1 MPAYNLI
8 IDGKKVATAETF
20 AVLNPAT
27 EQVVAQAPKATAEH
41 LNQAVAAARRAFP
54 GWSATPD
61 AERSR
66 LVHAIADALG
76 AHSEELTRLLTL
88 EQGKP
93 GVGFAGMGGAF
104 EIGGT
109 LMWAHATADLEL
121 PVEVIQDNDQARI
134 EVHRKPLGV
143 IGSITP
149 WNFPLMIA
157 IWHVMPALRS
167 GNTVVIKP
175 SEFTPLTTLRAVE
188 IMNEILPPGV
198 INIVTGDGSL
208 GAAMS
213 SHPDINK
220 IVFTGSTATGKKIMQ
235 SAAGNLK
242 RITLE
247 LGGND
252 AAIVLPDTDVAAA
265 APKIFATALFNNGQ
279 TCAALKRLYVHE
291 DIYDEMCD
299 ALAAIARSVKTGDG
313 SIEGMDFGPIQNKTQ
328 FDKVCAIAS
337 QAKASGARFLTGG
350 EPVQGPGYFFPVTI
364 VADIA
369 DDTRL
374 VAEEPFGPI
383 LPVLKF
389 SDVEDAL
396 RRANDSNNGLGGS
409 VWSGDVARATAL
421 ASRLECGT
429 AWVNGHAM
437 IQPNM
442 PFGGV
447 KESGVGVEFGRYGL
461 EEYTTIQS
469 LYIAR
474 G

>member
-1 MPAYNLI
+1 MPDYNLI
-8 IDGKKVATAETF
+8 IDGKKVATDETF
-20 AVLNPAT
+20 PVINPAT
-27 EQVVAQAPKATAEH
+27 EEVVAQCPKATVEH
-41 LNQAVAAARRAFP
+41 VNQAVAAARRAFP
-54 GWSATPD
+54 AWSATPD

-66 LVHAIADALG
+66 MLHAIADALE
-76 AHSEELTRLLTL
+76 AHSEELTTLLTL

-93 GVGFAGMGGAF
+93 GVGFAGMGGGF

-109 LMWAHATADLEL
+109 LAWAHATADLEL
-121 PVEVIQDNDQARI
+121 PVEVIQDNDEARI

-157 IWHVMPALRS
+157 IWHTMPALRS

-175 SEFTPLTTLRAVE
+175 SEFTPLTTLRAAE
-188 IMNEILPPGV
+188 IINEIVPPGV
-198 INIVTGDGSL
+198 FNIVTGDGSL
-208 GAAMS
+208 GAAIS
-213 SHPDINK
+213 NHPDINK
-220 IVFTGSTATGKKIMQ
+220 IVFTGSTPTGKKIME
-235 SAAGNLK
+235 SAAGSLK

-291 DIYDEMCD
+291 DIYEEMCE
-299 ALAAIARSVKTGDG
+299 ALAAIAAGVTTGDG
-313 SIEGMDFGPIQNKTQ
+313 SGDVDFGPIQNKTQ
-328 FDKVCAIAS
+328 YEKVCTIARE
-337 QAKASGARFLTGG
+337 AKDSGARFLTGG
-350 EPVQGPGYFFPVTI
+350 EPTGGAGYFFPVTI

-383 LPVLKF
+383 LPILKF

-409 VWSGDVARATAL
+409 VWSSDVAAASAL

-429 AWVNGHAM
+429 AWVNSHAA

-447 KESGVGVEFGRYGL
+447 KESGLGVEFGRYGL
-461 EEYTTIQS
+461 EEYTNIQS
-469 LYIAR
+469 LYIAKN
-474 G
+474 

>member
-1 MPAYNLI
+1 MTDYKLI

-20 AVLNPAT
+20 PVLNPAT
-27 EQVVAQAPKATAEH
+27 EEVIAQCPKATPEH
-41 LNQAVAAARRAFP
+41 VDQAVAAARRAFP
-54 GWSATPD
+54 SWSATPD

-66 LVHAIADALG
+66 IVHAIADALE
-76 AHSEELTRLLTL
+76 AHSEELSKLLTL

-93 GVGFAGMGGAF
+93 GVGFAGMGAAF

-109 LMWAHATADLEL
+109 MAWAHATADLEL
-121 PVEVIQDNDQARI
+121 PVEVIQDNEEARI

-157 IWHVMPALRS
+157 IWHTMPALRS

-175 SEFTPLTTLRAVE
+175 SEFTPLTTLRAAE
-188 IMNEILPPGV
+188 IINELVPPGV
-198 INIVTGDGSL
+198 FNIVTGDGSL
-208 GAAMS
+208 GAALS

-220 IVFTGSTATGKKIMQ
+220 MVFTGSTATGKKIMQ

-291 DIYDEMCD
+291 DIYDEMCE

-313 SIEGMDFGPIQNKTQ
+313 SGEVDFGPIQNKVQ
-328 FDKVCAIAS
+328 FDKVCTIARE
-337 QAKASGARFLTGG
+337 AKASGARFLTGG
-350 EPVQGPGYFFPVTI
+350 EPVEGAGYFFPVTI

-383 LPVLKF
+383 LPILKF
-389 SDVEDAL
+389 TDVEDAL

-409 VWSGDVARATAL
+409 VWSGDTQRASEL

-429 AWVNGHAM
+429 AWVNAHAM

-447 KESGVGVEFGRYGL
+447 KESGLGVEFGRYGL
-461 EEYTTIQS
+461 EEYTNIQS

-474 G
+474 K

>member
-1 MPAYNLI
+1 MPAYKLI
-8 IDGKKVATAETF
+8 IDGKKVSTAETF
-20 AVLNPAT
+20 PVLNPAT
-27 EQVVAQAPKATAEH
+27 EEVAAQCPKATVEH
-41 LNQAVAAARRAFP
+41 LNQAVAAARQAFP
-54 GWSATPD
+54 AWSATPD

-66 LVHAIADALG
+66 LIHAVADALDT
-76 AHSEELTRLLTL
+76 HKDELTKLLTL

-93 GVGFAGMGGAF
+93 AVGFAGMGGAF

-109 LMWAHATADLEL
+109 LAWAHATADLQL
-121 PVEVIQDNDQARI
+121 PVEVIQDNDEARI

-291 DIYDEMCD
+291 DIYDEMCE

-313 SIEGMDFGPIQNKTQ
+313 SGEVDFGPIQNKVQ
-328 FDKVCAIAS
+328 FDKVCTIARE
-337 QAKASGARFLTGG
+337 AKASGARFLTGG
-350 EPVQGPGYFFPVTI
+350 EPVEGAGYFFPVTI

-383 LPVLKF
+383 LPILKF
-389 SDVEDAL
+389 TDVEDAL

-409 VWSGDVARATAL
+409 VWSGDTQRASEL

-429 AWVNGHAM
+429 AWVNAHAM

-447 KESGVGVEFGRYGL
+447 KESGLGVEFGRYGL
-461 EEYTTIQS
+461 EEYTNIQS

-474 G
+474 K

>member
-1 MPAYNLI
+1 MPAYKLI
-8 IDGKKVATAETF
+8 IDGKKVSTAETF
-20 AVLNPAT
+20 PVLNPAT
-27 EQVVAQAPKATAEH
+27 EEVAAQCPKATVEH
-41 LNQAVAAARRAFP
+41 LNQAVAAARQAFP
-54 GWSATPD
+54 AWSATPD

-66 LVHAIADALG
+66 LIHAVADALDT
-76 AHSEELTRLLTL
+76 HKDELTKLLTL

-93 GVGFAGMGGAF
+93 AVGFAGMGGAF

-109 LMWAHATADLEL
+109 LAWAHATADLQL
-121 PVEVIQDNDQARI
+121 PVEVIQDNDEARI

-242 RITLE
+242 RLTLE

-252 AAIVLPDTDVAAA
+252 AAIVLADTDVAAA

-299 ALAAIARSVKTGDG
+299 ALAAIAGSVKTGDG
-313 SIEGMDFGPIQNKTQ
+313 SGEVDFGPIQNKAQ
-328 FDKVCAIAS
+328 FDKVCAIAGE
-337 QAKASGARFLTGG
+337 AKASGARFLTGG
-350 EPVQGPGYFFPVTI
+350 EPIKGAGYFFPVTI

-383 LPVLKF
+383 LPILKF

-409 VWSGDVARATAL
+409 VWSADVARATAL

-447 KESGVGVEFGRYGL
+447 KESGMGVEFGRYGL

-469 LYIAR
+469 LYIAK

>member
-1 MPAYNLI
+1 MSDYNLI
-8 IDGKKVATAETF
+8 IDGKKVTTDETF
-20 AVLNPAT
+20 PVINPAT
-27 EQVVAQAPKATAEH
+27 EEVVAQCPKATVEH
-41 LNQAVAAARRAFP
+41 VNQAVAAARRAFP
-54 GWSATPD
+54 AWSATPD

-66 LVHAIADALG
+66 MVHAIADALE
-76 AHSEELTRLLTL
+76 AHAEELTKLLTL

-93 GVGFAGMGGAF
+93 GVGFAGMGGGF

-109 LMWAHATADLEL
+109 LAWAHATADLEL
-121 PVEVIQDNDQARI
+121 PVEVIQDNDEARI

-157 IWHVMPALRS
+157 IWHTMPALRS

-175 SEFTPLTTLRAVE
+175 SEFTPLTTLRAAE
-188 IMNEILPPGV
+188 IINEIVPPGV
-198 INIVTGDGSL
+198 FNIVTGDGSL
-208 GAAMS
+208 GAAIS
-213 SHPDINK
+213 NHPDINK
-220 IVFTGSTATGKKIMQ
+220 IVFTGSTPTGKKIME
-235 SAAGNLK
+235 SAAGSLK

-291 DIYDEMCD
+291 DIYEEMCE
-299 ALAAIARSVKTGDG
+299 ALAAIAAGVTTGDG
-313 SIEGMDFGPIQNKTQ
+313 SGDVDFGPIQNKTQ
-328 FDKVCAIAS
+328 YEKVCTIARE
-337 QAKASGARFLTGG
+337 AKDSGARFLTGG
-350 EPVQGPGYFFPVTI
+350 EPTGGAGYFFPVTI

-383 LPVLKF
+383 LPILKF

-409 VWSGDVARATAL
+409 VWSSDVAAASAL

-429 AWVNGHAM
+429 AWVNSHAA

-447 KESGVGVEFGRYGL
+447 KESGLGVEFGRYGL
-461 EEYTTIQS
+461 EEYTNIQS
-469 LYIAR
+469 LYIAKN
-474 G
+474 

>member
-1 MPAYNLI
+1 MPAYKLI
-8 IDGKKVATAETF
+8 IDGKKVSTAETF
-20 AVLNPAT
+20 PVLNPAT
-27 EQVVAQAPKATAEH
+27 EEVAAQCPKATVEH
-41 LNQAVAAARRAFP
+41 LNQAVAAARQAFP
-54 GWSATPD
+54 AWSATPD

-66 LVHAIADALG
+66 LIHAVADALDT
-76 AHSEELTRLLTL
+76 HKDELTKLLTL

-93 GVGFAGMGGAF
+93 AVGFAGMGGAF

-109 LMWAHATADLEL
+109 LAWAHATADLQL
-121 PVEVIQDNDQARI
+121 PVEVIQDNDEARI

-242 RITLE
+242 RLTLE

-252 AAIVLPDTDVAAA
+252 AAIVLADTDVAAA

-299 ALAAIARSVKTGDG
+299 ALAAIAGSVKTGDG
-313 SIEGMDFGPIQNKTQ
+313 SGEVDFGPIQNKAQ
-328 FDKVCAIAS
+328 FDKVCAIAGE
-337 QAKASGARFLTGG
+337 AKASGARFLTGG
-350 EPVQGPGYFFPVTI
+350 EPIKGAGYFFPVTI

-409 VWSGDVARATAL
+409 VWSADVARATAL

-461 EEYTTIQS
+461 EEYTNIQS
-469 LYIAR
+469 LYIAK